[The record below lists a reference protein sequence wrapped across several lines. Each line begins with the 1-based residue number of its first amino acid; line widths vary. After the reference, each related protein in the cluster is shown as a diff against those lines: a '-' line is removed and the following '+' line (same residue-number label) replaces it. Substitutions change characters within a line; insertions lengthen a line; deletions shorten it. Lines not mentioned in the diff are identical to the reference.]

1 MHYCDLMFNAHL
13 FSFVAV
19 CSLEIDVLI
28 DLYVCSMEDLIM
40 ELKEIVNKSNL
51 VKLSNVLC
59 FYLESPCVNVS
70 LMIQINHIFIIS
82 WLRRKTA

>member
-1 MHYCDLMFNAHL
+1 M
-13 FSFVAV
+13 
-19 CSLEIDVLI
+19 EIDVLI
-28 DLYVCSMEDLIM
+28 DLYVCSMEDLIT

-82 WLRRKTA
+82 WLRRKAV